1 MSRGLGLTEG
11 NEQPM
16 SESLNME
23 NPMCRTVFITM
34 ETNLTKQKR
43 SQTQVEEVSF
53 LAMITLQSDPLTV
66 REN

>member
-11 NEQPM
+11 NEQLM